1 MTVAREAI
9 QAFYRQENLPAHGN
23 VNVWVDWVTAFGIKF
38 PFPNILGRN
47 KVLPYHD
54 LHHIVT
60 GYRTDEAGEFEVGAW
75 CLATGK
81 NPLLAYLY
89 DVPAALL
96 GLIRFRKRTIAA
108 WKRGRNCET
117 LYQYPLEELLEM
129 EVDALKELTRID
141 A

>member
-81 NPLLAYLY
+81 NPSSPISTMSQLPSWGSFDFENGLLPHGNEGETVKLY
-89 DVPAALL
+89 
-96 GLIRFRKRTIAA
+96 T
-108 WKRGRNCET
+108 NT
-117 LYQYPLEELLEM
+117 L
-129 EVDALKELTRID
+129 
-141 A
+141 